1 MTGTWIR
8 RTLGAAAAAVG
19 LLAVGAAAPGP
30 AGAGGGEWM
39 YPVRDRYEPG
49 QDVLMVGYTQTAEP
63 WSEAGPYYAWL
74 RVDPAAES
82 RAAAGDAYVY
92 VDPTDIRLAPVVI
105 DDTLVDGYHGRR
117 ATISFTLPSDVPRG
131 HYQLI
136 LCNDPCTQA
145 PGYLIPETLSVGV
158 PPQYEVIRD
167 WPATEPAIRWLEDD
181 ALLFSPDGQTVT
193 AADYRAGRVP
203 PPVTLPPPE
212 APAAPATTVAP
223 EPSRVAGDARSRVP
237 GEAPTATAR
246 PAEADDGPGAASGA
260 AGGTARDEGWAPL
273 GAWLA
278 GLAALALASGA
289 LVARGRHGR
298 RAAPVSDAAAAGEAG
313 AVRAAEG
320 AGAATQPGEGAE
332 GAEDAA
338 LVRT

>member
-1 MTGTWIR
+1 MTGTWMR
-8 RTLGAAAAAVG
+8 RALGVVTAAVG
-19 LLAVGAAAPGP
+19 LVAAGVAAPGR

-49 QDVLMVGYTQTAEP
+49 QDVLMVGYTQTSQPQSAG
-63 WSEAGPYYAWL
+63 GPYYAWL

-92 VDPTDIRLAPVVI
+92 VDPTDIRLAPVVVA
-105 DDTLVDGYHGRR
+105 DAPVDGFYGRR
-117 ATISFTLPSDVPRG
+117 ATISFTLPSDVAPG

-136 LCNDPCTQA
+136 LCNDPCTEA
-145 PGYLIPETLSVGV
+145 PGYLIPETLSIGV
-158 PPQYEVIRD
+158 PPSYEVIRD
-167 WPATEPAIRWLEDD
+167 WPATEPAIRRLEDD
-181 ALLFSPDGQTVT
+181 ALLFSPDGQAVT
-193 AADYRAGRVP
+193 AADYRAGR
-203 PPVTLPPPE
+203 LPPPLTPPPSD
-212 APAAPATTVAP
+212 APAGPATTVAP
-223 EPSRVAGDARSRVP
+223 EPSRVAGHEDR
-237 GEAPTATAR
+237 GT
-246 PAEADDGPGAASGA
+246 ASGD
-260 AGGTARDEGWAPL
+260 AGRSARDEGWAPL

-298 RAAPVSDAAAAGEAG
+298 PAAPAS
-313 AVRAAEG
+313 
-320 AGAATQPGEGAE
+320 AATAPDTHGESQTTVVPGEDAEGAE